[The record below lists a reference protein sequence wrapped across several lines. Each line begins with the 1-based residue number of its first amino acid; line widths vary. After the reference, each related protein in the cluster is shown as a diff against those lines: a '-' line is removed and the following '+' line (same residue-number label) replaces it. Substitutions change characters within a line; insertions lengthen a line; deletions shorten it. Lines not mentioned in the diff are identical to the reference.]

1 MQEEISYTY
10 QYCVGLC
17 RTPEEA
23 IAAVEKQAEVV
34 PHIQDD
40 FDIVPGELAVLD
52 IAERPE
58 NQVRREA
65 SLIS

>member
-1 MQEEISYTY
+1 MD
-10 QYCVGLC
+10 
-17 RTPEEA
+17 
-23 IAAVEKQAEVV
+23 KQSEVA

-58 NQVRREA
+58 NQVRPESYCLKQCEVKLLWFPIA
-65 SLIS
+65 SWALDLRAGFSY